1 MSVIGRCPAADRV
14 VRLSHSK
21 YHVWKQEAE
30 CDLDNM
36 PCCPR
41 RSSQPLTLTEASTIK
56 EMVTSKEYRQ
66 VPTGT
71 LGLIAQRL
79 GKVFFFLQLHGTALS
94 ASTNGGGLPN
104 ASTQHNRK
112 SGFALTVPT
121 RSGMLPSP
129 VGVVVSLQLLDPT
142 AALMQTRCEQCEREL
157 YLPRVDLQQRPRNDW
172 GLNSGCLFRHEVSD
186 GMLLVCLQ
194 VRQAR

>member
-79 GKVFFFLQLHGTALS
+79 GKVFS
-94 ASTNGGGLPN
+94 SSTTWYRLVRIYKWRRPPQRVHPTQPKVGIRAYCPN
-104 ASTQHNRK
+104 EIWHVAFPSRC
-112 SGFALTVPT
+112 
-121 RSGMLPSP
+121 RSVAP
-129 VGVVVSLQLLDPT
+129 V
-142 AALMQTRCEQCEREL
+142 A
-157 YLPRVDLQQRPRNDW
+157 
-172 GLNSGCLFRHEVSD
+172 
-186 GMLLVCLQ
+186 
-194 VRQAR
+194 